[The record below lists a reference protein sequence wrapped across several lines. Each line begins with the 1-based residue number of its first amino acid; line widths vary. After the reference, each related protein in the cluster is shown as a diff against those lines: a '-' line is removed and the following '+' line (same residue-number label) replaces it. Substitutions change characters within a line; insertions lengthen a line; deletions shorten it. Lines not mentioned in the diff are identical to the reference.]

1 MATDIRRAAAPGML
15 LCLVLAGLLAIPEVR
30 TYQLLPLVAVV
41 GIGAAALLVSVVNRG
56 RTILDVGAHGFVVGP
71 EPQGT
76 STGAKLLTIPWPMV
90 AEINVVPDPR
100 LPAPGV
106 TSPELEVVLRS
117 SVSNAWQAAEALP
130 KAVRS
135 QGRLVR
141 RIGPDL
147 EAEKLSE
154 VVTTRSRRPAEG
166 PGEEGGRR
174 WTGGQPGGP
183 CAAIM
188 TPSVR
193 GWATLP

>member
-1 MATDIRRAAAPGML
+1 MANDIRRAAAPGML
-15 LCLVLAGLLAIPEVR
+15 LCLVLAGLLAIPEMR

-100 LPAPGV
+100 LPAAGV
-106 TSPELEVVLRS
+106 TSSELEVVLRS

-154 VVTTRSRRPAEG
+154 VVTTHAPGVLLRVPGKRVGAAGLAVNQAVPA
-166 PGEEGGRR
+166 P
-174 WTGGQPGGP
+174 
-183 CAAIM
+183 
-188 TPSVR
+188 PS
-193 GWATLP
+193 